1 MCGMSLILLRMTQPP
16 NMGKPVQPPQGPHTD
31 TFYAS
36 LLGQEQ
42 GPLSYGDLQNL
53 TRSGQVKPETQI
65 RTATSS
71 WFPVSQVPG
80 LFSDKDWLTTVLIS
94 FFVGSLGID
103 RFWLGYTGLGILKL
117 VTCGGLGIWSLIDFI
132 LIILRKVPD
141 ARGLPL
147 K

>member
-1 MCGMSLILLRMTQPP
+1 MTQPP
-16 NMGKPVQPPQGPHTD
+16 NLGKPVQPPQGPQND

-36 LLGQEQ
+36 IMGQEQ

-65 RTATSS
+65 RTATGS

-94 FFVGSLGID
+94 FFVGQFGID
-103 RFWLGYTGLGILKL
+103 RFWLGYTGLGIAKL
-117 VTCGGLGIWSLIDFI
+117 LTCGGLGVWTIIDFI

-141 ARGLPL
+141 SNGLPL